1 MGEESLAQRIGQP
14 VIGARELLRLH
25 RETYRDF
32 WAWSGGCVD
41 YANLHGKLWTVF
53 GWTLQTVGTT
63 KTRTLQNFPMQAN
76 GAEMLRLA
84 CCLVVEA
91 GITVC
96 APVHDAI
103 LIEAPLEELPNT
115 IKRTQA
121 LMAEASRV
129 VLSGFEL
136 RTDAEVVCY
145 PDRYSDGRGQVM
157 WTTVMDILR
166 DIVPPTCSPLSTHL
180 LTRER
185 PPAHQCAPGPSY

>member
-1 MGEESLAQRIGQP
+1 M
-14 VIGARELLRLH
+14 
-25 RETYRDF
+25 
-32 WAWSGGCVD
+32 
-41 YANLHGKLWTVF
+41 F
-53 GWTLQTVGTT
+53 GWNLNTGSET
-63 KTRTLQNFPMQAN
+63 KARTLQNYPMQAN

-103 LIEAPLEELPNT
+103 LIEAPLNELPDT

-136 RTDAEVVCY
+136 RTDAEVIRY
-145 PDRYSDGRGQVM
+145 PDRYSDGRGRVM
-157 WTTVMDILR
+157 WRTVEDILR
-166 DIVPPTCSPLSTHL
+166 GTLRPQTCAPVQRYLCTSATLPV
-180 LTRER
+180 
-185 PPAHQCAPGPSY
+185 HQCPPGPSY